1 IGYSNN
7 VTNDEWTATVT
18 VDGSEEDVELNF
30 EPESGTNVEQ
40 LDKITVYSDSISKN
54 DSYEGD
60 GITVVDEEGNKVD
73 VTVDVADAGGDE
85 GNSAVAITFEPAI
98 TTVGEYIINIP
109 EGYFSLGKSQTHEN
123 EATEIKYLIDY
134 TFTASPADTVACLS
148 AITVSANGPI
158 TINEGKLAEVVVV
171 MDGGE
176 QVTHATTYE
185 AITEN
190 DKTMGYTLALADS
203 IVYKGTYTYTIPAGL
218 FTCDWLEN
226 AAGPELDTV
235 KVYVDGSEDTYEN
248 LSVKLITPSEAPTE
262 LETISEDYN
271 ITVSL
276 DDSYKTHDDFTLVL
290 KVDNITTGVEIV
302 SADMTRSGDSTDGY
316 TYSWT
321 ISAAEALASGSS
333 YVFFVEVLKDD
344 GVVGVFDLFTVAG
357 TSSSLSKTTGSISPE
372 AGEIALSDNVFTLT
386 FAADSTLVNVDA
398 DNSYVKIDDNQYEF
412 ESIEGEET
420 YSAVW
425 TLTVADTLMAK
436 AAKADGMELVVAA
449 QDQKGFPVG
458 SGETEALT
466 YSYTVAKPVI
476 SYDDSL
482 TVDTISAITLS
493 SDYLSLNAN
502 YEGDGIIVLN
512 GNNTVN
518 VAAKAAKDGTTMTV
532 SFSPAITLAGDYTI
546 KIPEGYF
553 LVGESQVYES
563 DSLQLS
569 RTIEY
574 TFTTSPSGELSTFK
588 EITVLSNG
596 AIAVDTDS
604 LPNIAVKTDAGGR
617 VTNAASCD
625 AIKTVNNNVLE
636 YRFNLSDTITAGGS
650 YTYSIP
656 EGLLTLGGT
665 DSKHEAIAGTVT
677 VSGTS
682 EDKAVYTITPA
693 SGATVKSISEFTI
706 VADRKIV
713 MSSDDLNS
721 THVFYYS
728 TNDTDS
734 NDDESTGDSQTT
746 TRAAVL
752 VEFASPIYADDKT
765 TVIGYTFTLEKEI
778 TDAGAYTISI
788 PEGFF
793 LVGDGDGNV
802 TSRKLSATFNVDAA
816 NE

>member
-1 IGYSNN
+1 M
-7 VTNDEWTATVT
+7 
-18 VDGSEEDVELNF
+18 DVYF
-30 EPESGTNVEQ
+30 EPESGTTFDQ
-40 LDKITVYSDSISKN
+40 LDKITVTSDSINMNSEY
-54 DSYEGD
+54 SGEGIKVIDED
-60 GITVVDEEGNKVD
+60 GNNVD
-73 VTVDVADAGGDE
+73 VEVTVTDVSDDNA
-85 GNSAVAITFEPAI
+85 FEISFTPAI
-98 TTVGEYIINIP
+98 TAGGEYTVKIP
-109 EGYFSLGKSQTHEN
+109 AGYFILGESQSHEN
-123 EATEIKYLIDY
+123 DTLEYKCAVDY
-134 TFTASPADTVACLS
+134 SFTTAPNNSDANFN
-148 AITVSANGPI
+148 AITVNANGKI
-158 TINEGKLAEVVVV
+158 SINEDKLPEVVVKKSN
-171 MDGGE
+171 GE
-176 QVTHATTYE
+176 QVTHAASYE
-185 AITEN
+185 AITDDN
-190 DKTMGYTLALADS
+190 DKTTGYTLTLADNILVLGS
-203 IVYKGTYTYTIPAGL
+203 YTYTIPAGL
-218 FTCDWLEN
+218 FNLGNSGKTNHELTGS
-226 AAGPELDTV
+226 AA
-235 KVYVDGSEDTYEN
+235 VDGTQDDYSSLEVN
-248 LSVKLITPSEAPTE
+248 LSDRESAPTE
-262 LETISEDYN
+262 LEQLSNEFSL
-271 ITVSL
+271 TVSA
-276 DDSYKTHDDFTLVL
+276 DDTYKTYDFSLVL
-290 KVDNITTGVEIV
+290 SIDNITTGENIIT
-302 SADMTRSGDSTDGY
+302 ADMTQSGNSDDGY

-321 ISAAEALASGSS
+321 NSTAETLVAGNS
-333 YVFFVEVLKDD
+333 YLFSVEVKTSGND
-344 GVVGVFDLFTVAG
+344 GESEVIGVFDLFTVAG
-357 TSSSLSKTTGSISPE
+357 TGSGWSDTKVKSISPDPE
-372 AGEIALSDNVFTLT
+372 NGEISLSDNVFTLT
-386 FAADSTLVNVDA
+386 FDTDSALVVKVFADS
-398 DNSYVKIDDNQYEF
+398 SYVKVDENQYEF
-412 ESIEGEET
+412 ESIESDGE
-420 YSAVW
+420 YSDVW
-425 TLTVADTLMAK
+425 TLTVSDTLMAK
-436 AAKADGMELVVAA
+436 AAKNGGMDLVVVAK
-449 QDQKGFPVG
+449 DKKGFAVG
-458 SGETEALT
+458 SDAETTT

-502 YEGDGIIVLN
+502 YEGDGILVLN
-512 GNNTVN
+512 GNDTVN
-518 VAAKAAKDGTTMTV
+518 VAVKAAKDGTTMTL

-574 TFTTSPSGELSTFK
+574 TFTTSPSGEISTFK

-604 LPNIAVKTDAGGR
+604 LPNIVVKTDAGGR

-665 DSKHEAIAGTVT
+665 DSKHEAISENVT

-693 SGATVKSISEFTI
+693 SGATVKSMSEFTI

-728 TNDTDS
+728 TNTDS

-752 VEFASPIYADDKT
+752 VEFASPIYDDDKT
-765 TVIGYTFTLEKEI
+765 TIIGYTFTLEKEI

-802 TSRKLSATFNVDAA
+802 TSRKLFATFNVEAA
-816 NE
+816 TNE